1 MATLYPSALDSLS
14 NPGPTDNLAT
24 VSHSAQHTN
33 ANDAI
38 EAIESTLGTNPQG
51 ASASVKARLDALD
64 TAAADHVVGPASS
77 GAFRVAT
84 FSGTTGKIVQ
94 DSGADIDASGNLTL
108 VGTVSASGLAGS
120 LLSTTNPL
128 MSGATSSGTSTI
140 PARQDHVHPS
150 DSSKVSIPT
159 TVIDASLP
167 RFSGTLGTIESST
180 VTVSGIGDVAGVAA
194 LTTTGATVLGSTL
207 QVETTIRVGGATG
220 PLILSGA
227 GAPAVSAPVGSIYQR
242 TDGGA
247 GTSLYVKESGTG
259 TSGWVAK

>member
-24 VSHSAQHTN
+24 VSHSAQHAN

-38 EAIESTLGTNPQG
+38 EAIQTALGTNPQG
-51 ASASVKARLDALD
+51 GSASVKARLDTMD
-64 TAAADHVVGPASS
+64 TAAASYVSGPVSS
-77 GAFRVAT
+77 GAYRIAT

-94 DSGADIDASGNLTL
+94 DSGAGIDVSGNLTL
-108 VGTVSASGLAGS
+108 VGTVSASGLGGS
-120 LLSTTNPL
+120 LLSTTNPV
-128 MSGATSSGTSTI
+128 MNGATSYGTSTI

-150 DSSKVSIPT
+150 DSTKISIPGS
-159 TVIDASLP
+159 VVDATLL
-167 RFSGTLGTIESST
+167 RFSGTLGTVQSST
-180 VTVSGIGDVAGVAA
+180 VTVSGGGDVAGIVA

-247 GTSLYVKESGTG
+247 NTSLYVKESGTG